1 MAQTKDMTRGKPAGL
16 IFFFALPLMLGNI
29 FQQLYIV
36 VDTAVVGQVA
46 GVEALAALGAAEWLN
61 WLVGGIVTG
70 FTQGFSI
77 LIAQRF
83 GAGDAEGLRR
93 SAGLSLTLTG
103 GITVLTT
110 IVGLVTIR
118 PILQLMNTPAN
129 IIDDA
134 VRYLQVITSCLVI
147 NAAYNA
153 FACILRAVG
162 NSKTPLIAM
171 LTAAAVN
178 VALDFL
184 FVLGMGMG
192 VVGAALGTVLAQAA
206 AAAICFAAVRQIPQL
221 KFSRQD
227 FIPKGGMPRQLL
239 MLGLPVAFQ
248 NTIISIGG
256 LVVQYMVNGFGFLYV
271 AGFTATNKLYGLLE
285 VAASSYG
292 FAIATYAGQNL
303 GAARIDRIRRGIR
316 ASVIMALGTALL
328 IAAGVLVFGRALL
341 SLFISGT
348 PEETAEVLKIAY
360 HYLAIMAAGLPVL
373 YLLYVYR
380 SALQGM
386 GNTLIPM
393 LSGAAELFFRVS
405 VVLTLPRFIGDEG
418 LFYAEPAAWI
428 GATLLLSISYYVCI
442 RREEKAAAGQS
453 GNFGGE

>member
-1 MAQTKDMTRGKPAGL
+1 MAQTKDMTSGKPAGL

-93 SAGLSLTLTG
+93 SAGLSLTMTG

-110 IVGLVTIR
+110 IVALLTIR

-129 IIDDA
+129 IIGDA
-134 VRYLQVITSCLVI
+134 VRYLRVIISCLAISAV
-147 NAAYNA
+147 YNV

-162 NSKTPLIAM
+162 NSKTPLVAM
-171 LTAAAVN
+171 LAAALVN

-184 FVLGMGMG
+184 FVMGMGMG
-192 VVGAALGTVLAQAA
+192 VAGAALGTVLAQAVA
-206 AAAICFAAVRQIPQL
+206 AGICFLAIRQIPQL
-221 KFSRQD
+221 KFSRED
-227 FIPKGGMPRQLL
+227 FIPSGGMPRQLF

-303 GAARIDRIRRGIR
+303 GAAQIGRIRRGIR
-316 ASVIMALGTALL
+316 ASVVMALGTALL

-341 SLFISGT
+341 SLFVSGT
-348 PEETAEVLKIAY
+348 PEEVTAVLDIAY
-360 HYLAIMAAGLPVL
+360 HYLAIMAAALPIL

-405 VVLTLPRFIGDEG
+405 VVLTLPLLIDDEG

-442 RREEKAAAGQS
+442 RKEERKGAASA
-453 GNFGGE
+453 